1 MSLIQMHDLTFQ
13 YDGACQPVF
22 SHLTLQLDTRWRLG
36 LVGRNGRGKT
46 TLLRLLS
53 GALSPAAGS
62 VSLPVPA
69 SCFPFSM
76 PREGAMTL
84 EALEDLLP
92 GLEEWRLLR
101 ELNLLDTDPEVLYR
115 PLSTLSGGERV
126 KVQLAALFQQPDS
139 YLLIDEPTDHLD
151 QTGREAVS
159 RYLSGKDGFLL
170 VSHDRAFLDGCA
182 DHILSLDREGVRL
195 IRGNFST
202 WQQETQRRNAWE
214 QAENDKLKK
223 DIKRLEGAARRTA
236 VWSDRTESG
245 KYAVRNS
252 GLRPDRGFVGHK
264 AAKLMKRSKAA
275 EDRRQ
280 QAVEARSALLRN
292 VEETDVLFLRPLV
305 HPSGRLLEFRDFAPD
320 YGSGPVCA
328 PVSFSLRQGE
338 RMALT
343 GPNGAG
349 KSSLLRAVAGE
360 NVPHTGA
367 VSLTSGL
374 VLSYVPQD
382 TGGLSGSLT
391 GFAQAGGVELTA
403 FLTLLR
409 KLGFERAQFETDL
422 SALSQGQKKKAL
434 LARSICQSAHLYLWD
449 EPLNYVDVFSR
460 IQIEEMLR
468 DTGAS
473 LLLVEHDRAFLDAI
487 GAQTISL

>member
-36 LVGRNGRGKT
+36 PVGRNGRGKT

-76 PREGAMTL
+76 PRDDAMTL

-195 IRGNFST
+195 IRGNFSS

-223 DIKRLEGAARRTA
+223 DIKRLEEAARRTA

-280 QAVEARSALLRN
+280 QAVEAKSALLRN

-305 HPSGRLLEFRDFAPD
+305 HPSGRLLEVRDFAPD

-468 DTGAS
+468 ATGAS

>member
-22 SHLTLQLDTRWRLG
+22 SHLTLHLDTRWRLG

-101 ELNLLDTDPEVLYR
+101 ELNLLDTDPEILYR

-170 VSHDRAFLDGCA
+170 VSHDRAFLD
-182 DHILSLDREGVRL
+182 
-195 IRGNFST
+195 
-202 WQQETQRRNAWE
+202 
-214 QAENDKLKK
+214 
-223 DIKRLEGAARRTA
+223 
-236 VWSDRTESG
+236 
-245 KYAVRNS
+245 
-252 GLRPDRGFVGHK
+252 
-264 AAKLMKRSKAA
+264 
-275 EDRRQ
+275 
-280 QAVEARSALLRN
+280 
-292 VEETDVLFLRPLV
+292 
-305 HPSGRLLEFRDFAPD
+305 
-320 YGSGPVCA
+320 
-328 PVSFSLRQGE
+328 
-338 RMALT
+338 
-343 GPNGAG
+343 
-349 KSSLLRAVAGE
+349 
-360 NVPHTGA
+360 
-367 VSLTSGL
+367 
-374 VLSYVPQD
+374 
-382 TGGLSGSLT
+382 
-391 GFAQAGGVELTA
+391 
-403 FLTLLR
+403 
-409 KLGFERAQFETDL
+409 
-422 SALSQGQKKKAL
+422 
-434 LARSICQSAHLYLWD
+434 
-449 EPLNYVDVFSR
+449 
-460 IQIEEMLR
+460 
-468 DTGAS
+468 
-473 LLLVEHDRAFLDAI
+473 AI